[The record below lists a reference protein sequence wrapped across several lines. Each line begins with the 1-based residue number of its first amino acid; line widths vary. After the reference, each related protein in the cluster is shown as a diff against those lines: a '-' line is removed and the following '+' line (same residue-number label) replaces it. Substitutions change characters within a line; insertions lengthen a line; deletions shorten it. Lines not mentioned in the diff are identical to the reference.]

1 MIRICNKYTF
11 EGDEGM
17 KAERLIKILKNFQDK
32 DVYLNYKDNDD
43 NDNDNNNKLVEVIVY
58 EDAIVLKTKLDEEQ

>member
-43 NDNDNNNKLVEVIVY
+43 NDNKLVEVIVY